1 MNPSKKIPILNV
13 NKILKKLTEMTT
25 LREDF
30 NRLIEKIAKDNIV
43 GLETLE
49 TRNSDDMDF
58 HDVSVWCLKKALED
72 AFIAG
77 MTVGNTI
84 KN

>member
-1 MNPSKKIPILNV
+1 
-13 NKILKKLTEMTT
+13 MTT
-25 LREDF
+25 LKEDF
-30 NRLIEKIAKDNIV
+30 NRLLETIAKDNI

-49 TRNSDDMDF
+49 TRNSDDLDF
-58 HDVSVWCLKKALED
+58 HDVAVWSIKKALQD

>member
-1 MNPSKKIPILNV
+1 MTV
-13 NKILKKLTEMTT
+13 MTT
-25 LREDF
+25 LHEDF
-30 NRLIEKIAKDNIV
+30 NRLLEKIAKDNN

-49 TRNSDDMDF
+49 TRKSDDLDF
-58 HDVSVWCLKKALED
+58 HDVAVWSIKKALQD

-77 MTVGNTI
+77 MTVGNSI

>member
-1 MNPSKKIPILNV
+1 
-13 NKILKKLTEMTT
+13 MTT

-49 TRNSDDMDF
+49 TRSSDDLDF
-58 HDVSVWCLKKALED
+58 HDVAIWTIKKALED

>member
-1 MNPSKKIPILNV
+1 MSKV
-13 NKILKKLTEMTT
+13 TETEMIT
-25 LREDF
+25 LHEDF
-30 NRLIEKIAKDNIV
+30 NRLIEKIAKNNII

-49 TRNSDDMDF
+49 TRNSDSLDF
-58 HDVSVWCLKKALED
+58 HDVAVWSIKKALED

>member
-1 MNPSKKIPILNV
+1 
-13 NKILKKLTEMTT
+13 MTT
-25 LREDF
+25 LKEDF

-49 TRNSDDMDF
+49 TLGSDDLDF
-58 HDVSVWCLKKALED
+58 HDVAVWSIKKALQD

-77 MTVGNTI
+77 MAVGNTI

>member
-1 MNPSKKIPILNV
+1 MTV
-13 NKILKKLTEMTT
+13 MTT
-25 LREDF
+25 LNEDF
-30 NRLIEKIAKDNIV
+30 NRLLEKIAKDNI

-49 TRNSDDMDF
+49 TRKSDDLDF
-58 HDVSVWCLKKALED
+58 HDVAVWSIKKALQD

-77 MTVGNTI
+77 MTVGNSI

>member
-1 MNPSKKIPILNV
+1 
-13 NKILKKLTEMTT
+13 MTT
-25 LREDF
+25 LKEDF
-30 NRLIEKIAKDNIV
+30 NRLIEKIAKDNI

-49 TRNSDDMDF
+49 TRNSDDLDF
-58 HDVSVWCLKKALED
+58 HDVAVWSIKKALQD